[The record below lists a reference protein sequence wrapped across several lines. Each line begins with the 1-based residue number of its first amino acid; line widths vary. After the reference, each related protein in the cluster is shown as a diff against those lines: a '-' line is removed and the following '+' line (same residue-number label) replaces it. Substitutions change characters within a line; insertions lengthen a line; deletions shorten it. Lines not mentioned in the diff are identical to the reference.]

1 MVTHGVQVVIFW
13 GTGIPL
19 HFVFWVGPLDLG
31 DFYGYLIRKIGTSRS
46 KLVIP
51 TYHSIAIYQF
61 ITHYSIICSLCLD
74 PCDENLRDSQAYSP
88 IKPTCVAFSHTLS
101 KFPTVAI
108 SQSHGPSIAS
118 HTWHLR
124 HNQPYRTSDQ
134 SRTCAF
140 ASPTNFTCS
149 HTLFDTFPAPPSR
162 CRTVSH
168 SPVLHHHHVY

>member
-88 IKPTCVAFSHTLS
+88 IKPTYTIKVSNGGDLPKPRPLHSKPHMASETQPTLS
-101 KFPTVAI
+101 
-108 SQSHGPSIAS
+108 
-118 HTWHLR
+118 HLR
-124 HNQPYRTSDQ
+124 SVSDMCFCVSNQFHM
-134 SRTCAF
+134 F
-140 ASPTNFTCS
+140 AHP
-149 HTLFDTFPAPPSR
+149 L
-162 CRTVSH
+162 
-168 SPVLHHHHVY
+168 